1 MGNEILAGET
11 FHPLYSLRARHDHLR
26 PSCGPAG
33 RPHEA
38 CFISRSHRP
47 RQRASWTASHLRTTW
62 RSQQV
67 ALPSTCERAGVQRHQ
82 VGSGR
87 QDTSYRK
94 QGSGHGRADLLRHEQ
109 RRADEHAKPAGAGSA
124 PRRRDLA
131 VRLRRG
137 HAAPHDG
144 DARDAEPDTAHLR
157 LAFARRPHL
166 RTARTAVQSGHQPA
180 GRLGRHARADC
191 WPARAERPA
200 SRGHR

>member
-1 MGNEILAGET
+1 MSVCLCALET
-11 FHPLYSLRARHDHLR
+11 TTFDR
-26 PSCGPAG
+26 PCGPAG

-47 RQRASWTASHLRTTW
+47 RQRASWSASHLLTTW

-157 LAFARRPHL
+157 QIVFWLGSATWPLATVALLLRWAPIAAVARSIGRIPHAMCITT
-166 RTARTAVQSGHQPA
+166 RTT
-180 GRLGRHARADC
+180 
-191 WPARAERPA
+191 
-200 SRGHR
+200 RGSA